1 MDGDRAEQLRRQ
13 IAQCKRLMETVWDE
27 EALHVIWDALAAYE
41 AELEEL
47 VDSGDR

>member
-1 MDGDRAEQLRRQ
+1 MDKTERLRGQ

-27 EALHVIWDALAAYE
+27 KVLLVMLDALAAYE

-47 VDSGDR
+47 VGSNF

>member
-1 MDGDRAEQLRRQ
+1 MDKTERLRGQ

-27 EALHVIWDALAAYE
+27 KALLVMLDALAAYE

-47 VDSGDR
+47 VRSRL